1 MQEEEKEKGIMTDR
15 QQVEET
21 PSVLAGGGDVEV
33 KDEAKVCEMNQ
44 SKEGGSSDDGNGDNS
59 LSFLGGDV
67 QSENMGEDSV
77 SVEAATAPQLSRKE
91 LLEAVGAQL
100 EELFS
105 LSSLKAGTFPA
116 GNMNAQMCVPVDV
129 VAQMSPIRAIT
140 MDEDVIL
147 EAAETSSACI
157 VTPNGI
163 RPNVR
168 SERNTIILR
177 DIPSNTDPKRVV
189 AIFKDAGME
198 IPITVRADVGD
209 TWFVT
214 FKTEDDA
221 MKSIL
226 ELRAHVFEGNPI
238 KARLKSENL
247 LRSIFPQTSPNAS
260 GNNVALLPPPPVP
273 PPVINPQ
280 QQASFLPPG
289 AANNPQAAIPPA
301 VMGKYVCLSYTLI
314 SKRNC
319 LAPCA
324 AANVIVC
331 CCITAPYP
339 MGSLPVQPQI
349 GSLFTGQVMCDLTP
363 SQYMAS
369 SHFHIDCYT
378 VSWF

>member
-1 MQEEEKEKGIMTDR
+1 MQEEKEKGIMTDR

-21 PSVLAGGGDVEV
+21 PSVLARGGDVEV
-33 KDEAKVCEMNQ
+33 TDEAKVCEMNQ
-44 SKEGGSSDDGNGDNS
+44 SKEGGRGDDGNGDNS
-59 LSFLGGDV
+59 LSFGGGGV
-67 QSENMGEDSV
+67 QSENMGEDLV

-129 VAQMSPIRAIT
+129 MAQMSQIKAIT

-147 EAAETSSACI
+147 EAAETNSACI

-177 DIPSNTDPKRVV
+177 DIPSNTDSRRVA
-189 AIFKDAGME
+189 AIFKDAGMKL
-198 IPITVRADVGD
+198 PITVRADIGD

-226 ELRAHVFEGNPI
+226 ELRAHVFEGKPI

-247 LRSIFPQTSPNAS
+247 LRSIFPQTSTNAS
-260 GNNVALLPPPPVP
+260 GNNVVLLNPTTVP
-273 PPVINPQ
+273 PSVINPQ

-301 VMGKYVCLSYTLI
+301 VMGKYMCLPYTLI
-314 SKRNC
+314 SKHNY

-339 MGSLPVQPQI
+339 MGSGPAQPQI